1 LKLKTWFASLALVLS
16 AAACGSDGP
25 TEVVDP
31 GPPPPLPAGAVTVT
45 TGSGLQYVDVAVG
58 SGGAAAQ
65 AGNRVRVHY
74 TGWLSSTNKFFDTS
88 AGGPPLEFFLGQNAV
103 IAGFDEG
110 IRGMRVGGK
119 RRLIIPPSLGY
130 GASPVTN
137 NAGVVVIPANSTL
150 IFDVELVT
158 VS

>member
-1 LKLKTWFASLALVLS
+1 LKLKTWFASLALALS
-16 AAACGSDGP
+16 AAACGGDGP
-25 TEVVDP
+25 TGVVDP

-45 TGSGLQYVDVAVG
+45 TGTGLQYVDVAVG
-58 SGGAAAQ
+58 SGAVAQ

-74 TGWLSSTNKFFDTS
+74 TGWLSSTNRFFDTS

-103 IAGFDEG
+103 VSGFDEG

-130 GASPVTN
+130 GANPITHPQTG
-137 NAGVVVIPANSTL
+137 AVIIPGNSTL

>member
-1 LKLKTWFASLALVLS
+1 MKLKTWFASLALVLS
-16 AAACGSDGP
+16 AAACGSDTTG
-25 TEVVDP
+25 VVDP

-58 SGGAAAQ
+58 SGGTVAQ
-65 AGNRVRVHY
+65 SGNRVRVRY
-74 TGWLSSTNKFFDTS
+74 TGWLTNNKFFDTS
-88 AGGPPLEFFLGQNAV
+88 VGGPPLEFILGQKAV
-103 IAGFDEG
+103 IDGFDEG
-110 IRGMRVGGK
+110 IRGMRPGGK

-130 GASPVTN
+130 GSQPVTN

-150 IFDVELVT
+150 IFDVELLT